1 MIRLVFIG
9 IVLSLFG
16 AGIYLGYYH
25 PEYLPEPA
33 KTYAPQLKSAIET
46 TLASAQS
53 TLKKSDQAKP
63 AIMGITT
70 ETRSLF
76 QEDTSGK
83 PLHQKALEFTQ
94 YQYCK
99 VVVQQYETQHAST
112 SASVS
117 PTAQPEE
124 N

>member
-9 IVLSLFG
+9 IVIALLG
-16 AGIYLGYYH
+16 AGIYTAYYH
-25 PEYLPEPA
+25 PDYLPEPA
-33 KTYAPQLKSAIET
+33 KTYAPELRSKLDSV
-46 TLASAQS
+46 LASAQS
-53 TLKKSDQAKP
+53 ALKKSDEAKP
-63 AIMGITT
+63 AIMGITS

-76 QEDTSGK
+76 QEDTSDK
-83 PLHQKALEFTQ
+83 PMHQKALEFTQ

-99 VVVQQYETQHAST
+99 VVVQQYETQHSSA

-117 PTAQPEE
+117 PTEKPEG